1 MSNDQISAH
10 SDAVESSQYQS
21 KNPTGDIDE
30 TVRLRFLALQAD
42 VHPALLENLRMLQ
55 DAQFHQEQSSD
66 DLDEAIQCCQLA
78 VKATSYIDYAA
89 HLNRLVGL
97 FDSRFQKRD
106 SQLFSQLHLPS
117 DALEISCYAQS
128 QLTTP
133 MSDFLDEAFR
143 QGFLALQAAID
154 PALLESLANQFNLR
168 YTETQDI
175 KDLNLAIEY
184 SQLAT
189 KMTTYG
195 HHDLKPRLELL
206 AELLELR
213 FRSTEHLPD
222 LDSAIQFTYAAIMA
236 TTNDPTKDNL
246 IPLWLDIGGRLGRRF
261 SATGNSVDFDDALRY
276 LFLAAK
282 EITENSP
289 FYVDILCELA
299 FTFNR
304 RYEKSSDL
312 GDLNRSISLRR
323 RVYEST
329 VEQDQLW
336 LDCLRDLAGD
346 LAVRYKRVKN
356 IVDLYDGVEVAYTV
370 AEKVI
375 VVSSDYH
382 FHSVCFYELGAMLL
396 LVYEADKNMKK
407 YLDFAI
413 DWSRRAVGA
422 SRAHREV
429 VHLLERLLKLRF
441 EKTHQVNDSEEAAR
455 WAEGAARWAEEA
467 ARWAEE
473 AARCGKSV

>member
-1 MSNDQISAH
+1 MKNDQISAH
-10 SDAVESSQYQS
+10 MDTVGSSQYQP

-30 TVRLRFLALQAD
+30 TVRLRFLALQAA
-42 VHPALLENLRMLQ
+42 VYPVLLENLRMPQ
-55 DAQFHQEQSSD
+55 NVQFQQARSSH
-66 DLDEAIQCCQLA
+66 DLDTAVRCFQLTA
-78 VKATSYIDYAA
+78 EATSYIDYAA

-117 DALEISCYAQS
+117 DALKISCYAQS

-143 QGFLALQAAID
+143 HGFLALQAAID
-154 PALLESLANQFNLR
+154 PALLESLADQFNLR

-213 FRSTEHLPD
+213 FRSTGYLPD
-222 LDSAIQFTYAAIMA
+222 LDGAIQFTYAAIIA
-236 TTNDPTKDNL
+236 PFPTTNDPTNDNL
-246 IPLWLDIGGRLGRRF
+246 IPFWLNIGGRLGRRF
-261 SATGNSVDFDDALRY
+261 GATGNFVDINDAIRY
-276 LFLAAK
+276 LVLASK
-282 EITENSP
+282 EITEDSL
-289 FYVDILCELA
+289 FYVDVFCELA
-299 FTFNR
+299 FTLNC

-312 GDLNRSISLRR
+312 GDLNCSISLRQ
-323 RVYEST
+323 RVYQST
-329 VEQDQLW
+329 VEQGKLW
-336 LDCLRDLAGD
+336 LDCLRALAGD
-346 LAVRYKRVKN
+346 LAVRYKLVGD
-356 IVDLYDGVEVAYTV
+356 IVDLHNGVEVAYTV
-370 AEKVI
+370 ADKVI
-375 VVSSDYH
+375 VVSSDNH

-396 LVYEADKNMKK
+396 LVYEADKNMIE

-413 DWSRRAVGA
+413 DWSRRAAGA

-429 VHLLERLLKLRF
+429 VHLLERLLKLRY
-441 EKTHQVNDSEEAAR
+441 EETHQVNDSEEAAR
-455 WAEGAARWAEEA
+455 
-467 ARWAEE
+467 
-473 AARCGKSV
+473 CGKSV